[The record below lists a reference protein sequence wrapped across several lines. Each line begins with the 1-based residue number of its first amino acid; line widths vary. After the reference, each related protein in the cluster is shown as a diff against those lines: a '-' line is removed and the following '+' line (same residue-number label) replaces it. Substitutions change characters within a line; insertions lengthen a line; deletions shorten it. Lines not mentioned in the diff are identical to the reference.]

1 MNTPKLERGHVV
13 REVAVPMIVVCSSA
27 LVTGAAT
34 MWAGE
39 VGFLGAVLLVG
50 LGTSAAD
57 LLLTAVGPPSVK
69 PPEARPRPPR

>member
-1 MNTPKLERGHVV
+1 MNTPKPERGHVV
-13 REVAVPMIVVCSSA
+13 REVVVPMLVVCSSA

-57 LLLTAVGPPSVK
+57 LLLTAVVPSSVK